1 MNILLHAKHPGDR
14 ASNSVQAQQQSRR
27 LRLFLVVGTSIILAN
42 FLVADFFQDDAYIS
56 FHYADNLVKYGTLYY
71 NIGEQGPFGYTNPLY
86 IALLSLFRVLTFK
99 LISFELIARMVVS
112 LALAVILIVVL
123 RETQDFPVFVG
134 ILAIIECVFLFLAYP
149 FMLPNFFCGLET
161 ALFTLSLFVLMY
173 FLWDPNSMNVRVF
186 LMSLALSLGL
196 RMDSAFTLLPVT
208 GLYVWVII
216 RKREWRKLRGVV
228 AVFVIVALIFF
239 LQSIIAGYW
248 LPLSFSHK
256 NSGFS
261 FQTLVS
267 YVKFS
272 VVALFLPGLIL
283 ADKFKHSRKY
293 RGVLLF
299 AVFFSIY
306 IMMFYSFFMHWHFQR
321 YVFPFLFSMFAMLLV
336 ITLKTWKNSDWRTL
350 LFLAAYAIV
359 AFMPGTLQGYSWV
372 SGYRAAMKN
381 LEQVANAFNEARLDK
396 GFRTFASY
404 DAGLIAYK
412 TGWIITDLAGLVTPE
427 IHSENVQDV
436 ISERNPTVLI
446 VSSAERKEDPY
457 DVGLISQYGGVETS
471 IPANYHFVKRLP
483 LTNRYW
489 WPNSGYSYYIFVNDN
504 ANEVLIRHLESISV
518 DPDKET
524 TYQKYIFYVL
534 EKISGLT
541 WY

>member
-1 MNILLHAKHPGDR
+1 MNILLAAFYTPGIR
-14 ASNSVQAQQQSRR
+14 AIERLVQAGQRSRCF
-27 LRLFLVVGTSIILAN
+27 RLFVPVGISIILAN

-86 IALLSLFRVLTFK
+86 IALLALFRVLTFK
-99 LISFELIARMVVS
+99 LISFELIARMVAS

-123 RETQDFPVFVG
+123 RETQDFPGFVG

-228 AVFVIVALIFF
+228 VVFVIVALIFL

-283 ADKFKHSRKY
+283 LADKFKHSRKY
-293 RGVLLF
+293 RRVL
-299 AVFFSIY
+299 
-306 IMMFYSFFMHWHFQR
+306 
-321 YVFPFLFSMFAMLLV
+321 
-336 ITLKTWKNSDWRTL
+336 
-350 LFLAAYAIV
+350 
-359 AFMPGTLQGYSWV
+359 
-372 SGYRAAMKN
+372 
-381 LEQVANAFNEARLDK
+381 
-396 GFRTFASY
+396 
-404 DAGLIAYK
+404 
-412 TGWIITDLAGLVTPE
+412 
-427 IHSENVQDV
+427 
-436 ISERNPTVLI
+436 
-446 VSSAERKEDPY
+446 
-457 DVGLISQYGGVETS
+457 
-471 IPANYHFVKRLP
+471 
-483 LTNRYW
+483 
-489 WPNSGYSYYIFVNDN
+489 
-504 ANEVLIRHLESISV
+504 
-518 DPDKET
+518 
-524 TYQKYIFYVL
+524 
-534 EKISGLT
+534 
-541 WY
+541 